1 MMAEG
6 MATLGPDKAAEVL
19 RQWASLASSGAQ
31 QLKGAAWEA
40 MQAFIGAAKPRLAA
54 KESQM
59 RELLDRSGARL
70 APIRDPLLTD
80 FGLHRWLKG
89 EREEAYS
96 DWLAWTLQQIGSVA
110 DILNVLGI
118 VNANVPTSALDVTAN
133 VTREVWV
140 LPDGRPPARRLD
152 LLVKCGETLL
162 AVIEVKVVSPE
173 DADLD
178 KDKYYGQWARSQNPD
193 AATILLALDGAKE
206 VYDDFVLLT
215 WERLCLNLRRLL
227 PKLREQKGKG
237 VVAAALTAAFVGAV
251 EQNLLGFSDWPPDP
265 AVSKHIR
272 ASLEP

>member
-6 MATLGPDKAAEVL
+6 MPPLGPDKAAEEL
-19 RQWASLASSGAQ
+19 RQWASLASSARGAD
-31 QLKGAAWEA
+31 WEV
-40 MQAFIGAAKPRLAA
+40 MHAFIGAARPKLAA
-54 KESQM
+54 RESQM
-59 RELLDRSGARL
+59 QQLLYRSNARL
-70 APIRDPLLTD
+70 APVLDPLLTD
-80 FGLHRWLKG
+80 FALHRWLKG

-96 DWLAWTLQQIGSVA
+96 DWLAWTLQQLGSVA
-110 DILNVLGI
+110 GVLDVLG
-118 VNANVPTSALDVTAN
+118 VAYANAPTSALEAKPK

-140 LPDGRPPARRLD
+140 MPEGRPPARRLD
-152 LLVKCGETLL
+152 LLLQCGETLL

-173 DADLD
+173 NADLD

-206 VYDDFVLLT
+206 VYSEFVLLT

-227 PKLREQKGKG
+227 PKLREQKG
-237 VVAAALTAAFVGAV
+237 VVAAALTAAFIGAV
-251 EQNLLGFSDWPPDP
+251 EQNLLGFSDWPPNP